1 MTGDL
6 NDGAGLN
13 NGAHLSHGARRDHW
27 PGLFPRPPEGDT
39 DPRFSVGLI
48 HDLTG
53 VLVNHGYPDLTEW
66 PARGPVELRQHL
78 FRFLCGPSQR
88 GQP

>member
-13 NGAHLSHGARRDHW
+13 QGAHLSHGARRDEW
-27 PGLFPRPPEGDT
+27 PGLVPRPPEGDT

-48 HDLTG
+48 YDLIG
-53 VLVNHGYPDLTEW
+53 VLADHGYPELNQW
-66 PARGPVELRQHL
+66 PDRGPVELQQHL
-78 FRFLCGPSQR
+78 FRFLYGPGQK